1 MKESQT
7 AKHAIAIAPAAIIDN
22 ASATAT
28 AIDTN
33 GYDDVEIILALGA
46 TDIAMTALKVQ
57 ESDDDSTYTDIDDTV
72 VGTATDL
79 DGNTSSLPSATDDD
93 SVILFNIDMLGKKR
107 YLKVVATFGDGT
119 TGGYIAGTARL
130 SRGETPTDAA
140 SAGALLVM
148 RA

>member
-7 AKHAIAIAPAAIIDN
+7 AKFAVAIAPAAIIDN
-22 ASATAT
+22 TSATAT

-33 GYDDVEIILALGA
+33 GYDDVEIALVLGA
-46 TDIAMTALKVQ
+46 TDIAITALKVQ
-57 ESDDDSTYTDIDDTV
+57 ESDDDSSYTDITDTV
-72 VGTATDL
+72 VGTAEDI
-79 DGNTSSLPSATDDD
+79 DGNTDLPSATDDN

-119 TGGYIAGTARL
+119 AGGYLSGVARL
-130 SRGETPTDAA
+130 SRGETPTDAS